1 MLNRLLKP
9 ILESLPENNWL
20 ERLWMM
26 SKVDFW
32 KRYYNNKL
40 GIFWAFLNPLFTFA
54 IYYLFFTVIY
64 KNRIEGFAFYLF
76 SGLLLW
82 MFFSEGTNTG
92 IRIYHK
98 KNYLMQSIQIHNFD
112 LILAN
117 TLTAFYAF
125 IFNFAVFLI
134 LQGLF
139 GPAFNWNILYMIPI
153 LFNVFLVVLGFS
165 GILAALY
172 LYLKDL
178 EHLWSILLRA
188 GFFLHPILYAK
199 ELILE
204 HAPFAIWASPMV
216 GILINGR
223 DVVVYGKSPDF
234 LMLGYDLAYG
244 MIMVAIGY
252 WASMR
257 VRHLILEKI

>member
-26 SKVDFW
+26 AKVDFW

-40 GIFWAFLNPLFTFA
+40 GIFWAFLNPLFTFG

-64 KNRIEGFAFYLF
+64 QNRIEGFAFYLF
-76 SGLLLW
+76 AGLLLW

-92 IRIYHK
+92 IRVYHK
-98 KNYLMQSIQIHNFD
+98 KHYLIQSIQIDIFD
-112 LILAN
+112 LILSN
-117 TLTAFYAF
+117 TLTAFFAF
-125 IFNFAVFLI
+125 LFNFAVFLI
-134 LQGLF
+134 LQSLF
-139 GPAFNWNILYMIPI
+139 GSALTWNALYLILI
-153 LFNVFLVVLGFS
+153 FFSVFIIVLGVS
-165 GILAALY
+165 SILAALY

-178 EHLWSILLRA
+178 EHLWFIILRA

-204 HAPFAIWASPMV
+204 HAPFAIWISPMV
-216 GILINGR
+216 GILINAR
-223 DVVVYGKSPDF
+223 DVVVYGNSPDF
-234 LMLGYDLAYG
+234 FMLGYNFLYG
-244 MIMVAIGY
+244 LILLAIGY
-252 WASMR
+252 WASKR